1 MKRVALELYDTVL
14 HHIAEIDES
23 KDLFE
28 MAKLKARSLSQG
40 DFAFAGTR

>member
-1 MKRVALELYDTVL
+1 MKEVVLELYEKVL
-14 HHIAEIDES
+14 HHLAEIDEA

-40 DFAFAGTR
+40 DFAFAGTH